1 MGITAKVSIIDHSVS
16 GKCGKGRDNW
26 GKGVAGE
33 EGKEKKGKRENR
45 RKIGEEKGKWHKR
58 GLSKLIFTMQ

>member
-1 MGITAKVSIIDHSVS
+1 
-16 GKCGKGRDNW
+16 
-26 GKGVAGE
+26 VAGE